1 VQYIVRVLRNLHE
14 SAEHG
19 KRIPRSNTFAHRRGN
34 PLDSIDNRP
43 RPNRPRA
50 NTKTDTP
57 LAQSSLAMGG
67 SQSTT
72 QDDSQQPLFDTTG
85 RTGTRI
91 PESNDTTVRPQSQTK
106 AKFQDAAQNIVE
118 QTRGQQKDWES
129 TTDTQADSSFENSRS
144 GPEDVDD
151 SGVVDGDG
159 AGVSESESD
168 MSEDTARKL
177 ADTISEGRKYYDQR
191 RQYEEQKYYDQRGQ
205 YEEHNARWHST
216 SGVRAEGPYLRKLN
230 RQFSCLAYRYK
241 ILDVV
246 GGKSSWD
253 TTVLK
258 PSINRY

>member
-34 PLDSIDNRP
+34 SLDSTDNGP

-72 QDDSQQPLFDTTG
+72 HDDSQQPLFDTTG

-118 QTRGQQKDWES
+118 QTRGQKNDWES
-129 TTDTQADSSFENSRS
+129 TTDTQADSSFEDSRF

-177 ADTISEGRKYYDQR
+177 VDTISEKLKYYDQ
-191 RQYEEQKYYDQRGQ
+191 QRQ

-230 RQFSCLAYRYK
+230 RQLSCLAYRYK

-246 GGKSSWD
+246 GRKSSWD